1 MESSIT
7 NNPGV
12 PPKPTSECI
21 VCRKTIPRGA
31 LKCTECDSYQNK
43 YVYFTLSGANLLKPI
58 LELAPIVGIAFSLW
72 RIAFR
77 GTANIKRTAECQEKK
92 IYVTAINTGGQV
104 GAIANPQLYEKRG
117 TEEKLSDI
125 KLKLLGAETGL
136 SQILKP
142 GDGVVL
148 EYQGVIAG
156 QEDSKFPSK
165 DGPKNCLLEIRYA
178 MLNFEKVAQSPG
190 QDTVT
195 CPCPENNP

>member
-1 MESSIT
+1 MHGMRQLSEQVRVFYLERGEPLEADI
-7 NNPGV
+7 GV
-12 PPKPTSECI
+12 GSDRRHSFFALEN
-21 VCRKTIPRGA
+21 RLPRYCEYKDDCPVA
-31 LKCTECDSYQNK
+31 REMAYQ
-43 YVYFTLSGANLLKPI
+43 
-58 LELAPIVGIAFSLW
+58 
-72 RIAFR
+72 
-77 GTANIKRTAECQEKK
+77 GTANKKMTAECKEKK